1 MLKRKKII
9 QLDLHFPYGK
19 NTINYL
25 KFQKITGIIRK
36 QEMAPNI
43 SLKLNGFL
51 SNLTF
56 YLSLKY
62 LSKGGNL
69 SLDFCKEFLRPWK
82 HRKTDFC

>member
-1 MLKRKKII
+1 
-9 QLDLHFPYGK
+9 
-19 NTINYL
+19 
-25 KFQKITGIIRK
+25 
-36 QEMAPNI
+36 MAPNI

-62 LSKGGNL
+62 LSKRGNL